1 MPNFIFYNVLSH
13 DDVLAASGGD
23 EDVSFLTSLVHG
35 GDLVTYKATERE
47 DLYCG
52 INHKLSNN

>member
-1 MPNFIFYNVLSH
+1 MLNFIFYNVLSQ

-35 GDLVTYKATERE
+35 GNLVTYKATEGE

-52 INHKLSNN
+52 LTV